1 LNYNKATDNELI
13 RACLK
18 NKRPAQQE
26 LFTRFSYMVKG
37 ICLRYSRDADEAEDL
52 LQESFIRIFTKLD
65 TFTDKGPLGAWIR
78 KITVNTALEIYR
90 KHSTMQ
96 RHLTIVKAESD
107 PNPKTSDSAI
117 EQLQLEDLLLKIQ
130 QLPNGYRTIFNL
142 YAIEGYNHPEIAQ
155 MLDISEGTSKS
166 QYSRARTL
174 LREMIDRESHVE
186 RIIWSHAT

>member
-1 LNYNKATDNELI
+1 MNYNKATDNELI

>member
-1 LNYNKATDNELI
+1 
-13 RACLK
+13 
-18 NKRPAQQE
+18 
-26 LFTRFSYMVKG
+26 MVKG